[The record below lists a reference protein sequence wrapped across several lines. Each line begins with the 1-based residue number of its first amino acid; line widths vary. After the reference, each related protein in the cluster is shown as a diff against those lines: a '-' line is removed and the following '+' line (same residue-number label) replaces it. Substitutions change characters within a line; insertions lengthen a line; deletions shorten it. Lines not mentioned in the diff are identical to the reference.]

1 MNSEQRIT
9 IDIFKTVTKAIA
21 ESNDLDIMTNHLSQ
35 LLVSALDI
43 KACAIYVLDLET
55 KELEMLASF
64 GLSPKYVSKGPI
76 LADKSISANLNG
88 QAVIVR
94 DVTKGGSIQYPEAVK
109 AEGIAAILSIP
120 IMVSGGVLGALRLY
134 HREVWNVS
142 DQDLDS
148 LHLLAEIIGL
158 AMTYTSLMRAIYTIN
173 DIIHLGLPINIAP
186 KKLKNRG

>member
-1 MNSEQRIT
+1 MNSEERIT

-21 ESNDLDIMTNHLSQ
+21 ESNDLDIMSNHLSQ
-35 LLVSALDI
+35 LLVAALDI

-64 GLSPKYVSKGPI
+64 GLSPKYVSKGPL

-88 QAVIVR
+88 KAVIVR
-94 DVTKGGSIQYPEAVK
+94 DVTKGDSIQYPEAVK
-109 AEGIAAILSIP
+109 NEGIAAIISIP

-134 HREVWNVS
+134 HKEVWNIS

-173 DIIHLGLPINIAP
+173 DIIHLGLPINIFP
-186 KKLKNRG
+186 KKKRGRI

>member
-76 LADKSISANLNG
+76 LADKSISATLNG
-88 QAVIVR
+88 KAVIVR

-186 KKLKNRG
+186 KKLKNKG

>member
-186 KKLKNRG
+186 KKDKNRG

>member
-9 IDIFKTVTKAIA
+9 INIFKTVTKAIA
-21 ESNDLDIMTNHLSQ
+21 ESDDLDIMTNHLSQ
-35 LLVSALDI
+35 LLVTALDI

-64 GLSPKYVSKGPI
+64 GLSPKYVSKGPL
-76 LADKSISANLNG
+76 LASKSISANLNG
-88 QAVIVR
+88 KAVIVP
-94 DVTKGGSIQYPEAVK
+94 DVTKGNNIQYPDAVK
-109 AEGIAAILSIP
+109 DEGIAAIIAIP

-134 HREVWNVS
+134 HKEIWNIS

-173 DIIHLGLPINIAP
+173 DVIHLGLPINIAP
-186 KKLKNRG
+186 KINNP

>member
-9 IDIFKTVTKAIA
+9 INIFKTVTKAIA

-35 LLVSALDI
+35 LLVAALDI
-43 KACAIYVLDLET
+43 KACAIYLLDLET

-64 GLSPKYVSKGPI
+64 GLSPKYVSKGPL

-88 QAVIVR
+88 EAIIVR
-94 DVTKGGSIQYPEAVK
+94 DVTKGDSIQYPDAVK

-134 HREVWNVS
+134 HREVWNIS

-148 LHLLAEIIGL
+148 LHILAEIIGL
-158 AMTYTSLMRAIYTIN
+158 AMTYTSLLRAIYTIN
-173 DIIHLGLPINIAP
+173 DVIHMGLPINIAP
-186 KKLKNRG
+186 DKRRSRR